1 MLTFV
6 DQTVFIFGETPLT
19 IGVYAAL
26 KPVLQCQLFI
36 TGKKTFVRRKC
47 NPFCICKKFF
57 FFLQKFTV
65 LLQILQ
71 QVVIKAFLQIFR
83 FLFAPNRVKMLPAN
97 VVFYS
102 RVLRRFMATNST
114 SPRFSFSMDSIV
126 SYQVLI
132 DCNCLFAI

>member
-1 MLTFV
+1 MLTLV
-6 DQTVFIFGETPLT
+6 DQTAFIFGEAPLT

-26 KPVLQCQLFI
+26 KPVLQCQSFI

-71 QVVIKAFLQIFR
+71 QVVIKAFL
-83 FLFAPNRVKMLPAN
+83 
-97 VVFYS
+97 
-102 RVLRRFMATNST
+102 
-114 SPRFSFSMDSIV
+114 
-126 SYQVLI
+126 
-132 DCNCLFAI
+132 